1 MSRVIKAQSR
11 HESCPPSVGPLHLSD
26 VAAEAKRTILFA
38 RQRGA
43 SILAEAREEAELVRQ
58 EGDRSG
64 YADGFARGL
73 AEGRQQAVEKAI
85 ELAEFPAELVRDGA
99 VEIVCPEGTY
109 LAESAGPTEQVADR
123 LVDGAEVGA

>member
-11 HESCPPSVGPLHLSD
+11 RESWPPSVGPLHLAD
-26 VAAEAKRTILFA
+26 LAAEAKRTILFA
-38 RQRGA
+38 RRRGA

-73 AEGRQQAVEKAI
+73 AEGRQQAAEKAT
-85 ELAEFPAELVRDGA
+85 EPTESVRGGA

-109 LAESAGPTEQVADR
+109 LAEDAGPAGQVVDK
-123 LVDGAEVGA
+123 LVDGAGVGA

>member
-1 MSRVIKAQSR
+1 M
-11 HESCPPSVGPLHLSD
+11 GPLHLAD
-26 VAAEAKRTILFA
+26 LAAEAKRTILFA
-38 RQRGA
+38 RRRGA

-73 AEGRQQAVEKAI
+73 AEGRQQAAEKAT
-85 ELAEFPAELVRDGA
+85 EPTESVRGGA

-109 LAESAGPTEQVADR
+109 LAEDAGPAGQVVDK
-123 LVDGAEVGA
+123 LVDGAGVGA